1 MHVVERHQELC
12 WRLIVS
18 SYLFIKYTLKYM
30 VSVMKWLAGIEQQC
44 TFISEFNYVFE
55 WLRTS
60 LELFV
65 LLKHNDIKNHIDY
78 FLHHYC
84 MIGLCPSSCIT
95 RHHVIT
101 ILPFKPLEKYKA
113 DCSNFWVGPTMQKR
127 PRFYTYW
134 EKKLNAR
141 LWCSWSPLLRCYIY
155 GPLGRRQTLV

>member
-65 LLKHNDIKNHIDY
+65 LLKHNDIKNHIDH
-78 FLHHYC
+78 FLHHYR

-113 DCSNFWVGPTMQKR
+113 DCSHIFGRANYAKKAKVLKIMISISR
-127 PRFYTYW
+127 RI
-134 EKKLNAR
+134 EKKNLMHVYDVHEV
-141 LWCSWSPLLRCYIY
+141 LY
-155 GPLGRRQTLV
+155 

>member
-1 MHVVERHQELC
+1 MHFVERHQELC

-30 VSVMKWLAGIEQQC
+30 VSVMKWLARIEQQC

-65 LLKHNDIKNHIDY
+65 LLKHNDIKNHIDH

-113 DCSNFWVGPTMQKR
+113 DCSHFLVGPTMQKR
-127 PRFYTYW
+127 PRFLKIDMISISRRI
-134 EKKLNAR
+134 EKKNLMHVYDVHEV
-141 LWCSWSPLLRCYIY
+141 LY
-155 GPLGRRQTLV
+155 